1 MPYTEEF
8 AIGFLIFT
16 FWTATAFLSVGLLNA
31 SIDAPDAG
39 NARYL
44 RQPYNCSPYVSPYE
58 AREPKI
64 HIRR

>member
-1 MPYTEEF
+1 
-8 AIGFLIFT
+8 
-16 FWTATAFLSVGLLNA
+16 
-31 SIDAPDAG
+31 
-39 NARYL
+39 L